1 MSIFK
6 NTFKKEIQTQLEIRQ
21 NAILNRTP
29 TTIKYL
35 NSRNA
40 WIKMS
45 SSVDASLSTEKPP
58 TNDLADNYQ
67 LQGGVL
73 SPQGLRSGVVNL
85 NNTNAA
91 YDNSTPLGK
100 SYQRGIRPM
109 PGINSIDIESKSAY
123 GSLRE
128 VVVKFQCWDIKQLE
142 DLELLY
148 MRPGYTVLVEWGWL
162 PYLPNNGSL
171 VYNASTYDII
181 KQTPSKE
188 KIWKDIFQKSLD
200 SGGNYDAMF
209 GFVKNYSWSAR
220 PDGGYDCSTT
230 IISIGEILESL
241 KVNYTPLNIIS
252 GIKGIIFQ
260 NVSSNVADKYKKNI
274 LAGLFAELY
283 EKVSVFN
290 DGNDNGNVFSLRGFD
305 FFIRTVNLKNSTD
318 TEDDALV
325 GNSGD
330 KQIYITLGGLIYLF
344 NKHIL
349 LQENQKPIVELSL
362 QGREYDDEGNKLLCL
377 AHPLQLSVDPT
388 ICYIKNPV
396 WTNISIPSSSLS

>member
-45 SSVDASLSTEKPP
+45 SSVNASLSPGTPS

-73 SPQGLRSGVVNL
+73 SPQGLRSGVVNP

-91 YDNSTPLGK
+91 YDNSTPLGE

-109 PGINSIDIESKSAY
+109 PGITTIDIKSKSAY

-128 VVVKFQCWDIKQLE
+128 VVVNFQCWDIKQLE
-142 DLELLY
+142 NLELLY
-148 MRPGYTVLVEWGWL
+148 MRPGYTVLVEWGWI
-162 PYLPNNGSL
+162 PYLNNDRKL
-171 VYNASTYDII
+171 EYTISTYDII

-188 KIWKDIFQKSLD
+188 TIWKDIFKKSID

-241 KVNYTPLNIIS
+241 KVNYSPLNIAVRE
-252 GIKGIIFQ
+252 GNTGLFGGVLTAENEKR
-260 NVSSNVADKYKKNI
+260 YKKNI
-274 LAGLFAELY
+274 LAGIFSELY
-283 EKVSVFN
+283 
-290 DGNDNGNVFSLRGFD
+290 GNVVGQFSD
-305 FFIRTVNLKNSTD
+305 PPPQPQQANQTPQTPST
-318 TEDDALV
+318 TQA
-325 GNSGD
+325 N
-330 KQIYITLGGLIYLF
+330 QPQQTILIQHL
-344 NKHIL
+344 N
-349 LQENQKPIVELSL
+349 
-362 QGREYDDEGNKLLCL
+362 
-377 AHPLQLSVDPT
+377 
-388 ICYIKNPV
+388 
-396 WTNISIPSSSLS
+396 